1 MIMATSVSIC
11 NEKADKAINAMMATV
26 VGTALVPAHVN
37 WALTASAMGAGVVAI
52 GLCYDIRL
60 TKDEGWKLVKQ
71 FVLSAGLWF
80 LSMNVGSKILSA
92 LMESTGLGYGAGVA
106 LDAATSAAFAWAIGA
121 TSKEYFQREYLGK
134 SKLSKDELGK
144 IFREAFKNQKNK

>member
-1 MIMATSVSIC
+1 MTNSVRIC

-26 VGTALVPAHVN
+26 VATAIVPAHVN

-52 GLCYDIRL
+52 GLCYDIKL
-60 TKDEGWKLVKQ
+60 SKDEGWKLVKQ

-92 LMESTGLGYGAGVA
+92 LMETTGLGYAFGVA
-106 LDAATSAAFAWAIGA
+106 MDAATSAAFAWAIGA

-134 SKLSKDELGK
+134 SRLSKDELGK
-144 IFREAFKNQKNK
+144 IFRDAFKDQKNK